1 LKEGPWTALLFV
13 EPKSSDRPNLLKA
26 VAELQNY
33 EPELHETRLPDEQI
47 ADAYSRLM
55 LSRAEGGGLV
65 LVAEDGDEFVGFAAG
80 WIEQEEL
87 LRAPWNAPCWIMYR

>member
-33 EPELHETRLPDEQI
+33 EPELHETRLPD
-47 ADAYSRLM
+47 DKLLM
-55 LSRAEGGGLV
+55 PTRG
-65 LVAEDGDEFVGFAAG
+65 
-80 WIEQEEL
+80 
-87 LRAPWNAPCWIMYR
+87 

>member
-1 LKEGPWTALLFV
+1 LLFV

-33 EPELHETRLPDEQI
+33 EREPHEARLPGEQI
-47 ADAYSRLM
+47 ADAYTRLM
-55 LSRAEGGGLV
+55 LSRAKGGGLV
-65 LVAEDGDEFVGFAAG
+65 LVAEHGHEVVGFAAG